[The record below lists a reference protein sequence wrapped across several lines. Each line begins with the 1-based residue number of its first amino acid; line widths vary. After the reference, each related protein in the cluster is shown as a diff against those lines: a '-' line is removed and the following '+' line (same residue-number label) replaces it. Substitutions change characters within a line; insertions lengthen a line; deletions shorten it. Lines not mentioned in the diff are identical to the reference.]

1 MLRLLLGVLVAANLL
16 FFGFSLGWFDGV
28 LGLRAAGDR
37 EPERLAAQVRPQSIA
52 VLPPGAGA
60 SSVAANADTACYE
73 TVPFGANDAPAAEAA
88 VRAALPP
95 GSWTVERSET
105 TFGNAQVVNRSFRVA
120 AADPALA
127 ARLAALKL
135 DAFGR
140 GFSPCA
146 NPAPGR

>member
-16 FFGFSLGWFDGV
+16 FFGFTRGWFDGV
-28 LGLRAAGDR
+28 LGLHATGDR
-37 EPERLAAQVRPQSIA
+37 EPERLAAQVRPQSITLLTPA
-52 VLPPGAGA
+52 SGA
-60 SSVAANADTACYE
+60 SAAAAGNTACYE
-73 TVPFGANDAPAAEAA
+73 SALFGANDAPAAEAA

-105 TFGNAQVVNRSFRVA
+105 TFGGAPVINRSFRVA
-120 AADPALA
+120 AADPALVA
-127 ARLAALKL
+127 QLTALKL

>member
-1 MLRLLLGVLVAANLL
+1 MLRLLLGGLVAANLL
-16 FFGFSLGWFDGV
+16 FFGFTLGWFDGV
-28 LGLRAAGDR
+28 LGLHSAGDR
-37 EPERLAAQVRPQSIA
+37 EPERLAAQVRPQSITL
-52 VLPPGAGA
+52 LPPATGA
-60 SSVAANADTACYE
+60 STAAASTTACYE
-73 TVPFGANDAPAAEAA
+73 TALFSANDAPAAEAA

-105 TFGNAQVVNRSFRVA
+105 TFGSAQVVNRSFRVA

-127 ARLAALKL
+127 AQLTALKL

-140 GFSPCA
+140 GFSRCA